1 MRRLQYVLLYAEF
14 QHTTFKNRVTRQ
26 RSSQEGTGSERYLP
40 SPIARL
46 TVLIAI
52 ISVASL
58 AVGHSRECSST
69 TADHLN
75 NKTLILVVMTKAAP
89 LRKTTRWFARALS
102 WSAKIQST
110 ELGFC

>member
-1 MRRLQYVLLYAEF
+1 MSF
-14 QHTTFKNRVTRQ
+14 FMP
-26 RSSQEGTGSERYLP
+26 SSNTLPSKTESPEKDRGQEGTGSERYLP
-40 SPIARL
+40 SPIAGL
-46 TVLIAI
+46 KVLIAI

-58 AVGHSRECSST
+58 AVGHSRECSSI

-89 LRKTTRWFARALS
+89 LHKTTRRFARALS

-110 ELGFC
+110 ELRFC